1 MYAIENPARKV
12 PKTCWLV
19 PVGNIAVGVFVARKH
34 REIAALAQ
42 SRSTWRRRRS
52 ESAKKM

>member
-1 MYAIENPARKV
+1 
-12 PKTCWLV
+12 V